1 MQIPQSLKITR
12 DKKEE
17 NVIFNLAK
25 AYLTKEDR
33 TPGIHASG
41 ILDPRME
48 YFKITMPKDLTG
60 REVWFFVIGKI
71 LHAMILAMM
80 DGKDVSLLTTDEG
93 SRFSKEL
100 GISWSPDAV
109 KGPKGIVRELKTTRS
124 LYAPTSEAHAK
135 KDLQMYIEQDL
146 VYMAASNTYEAKVWV
161 LYINLKNKVTR
172 CTDPAMRC
180 YKFEI
185 DARALSNA
193 KKEVIWTREM
203 IELAVKKK
211 NPSKLPLCRDWK
223 CGAENCKWWND
234 CRPPGR
240 FNLPKKEWTA

>member
-1 MQIPQSLKITR
+1 MYLPPSLKITR

-25 AYLTKEDR
+25 QYLTKEDR
-33 TPGIHASG
+33 SPGIHASG
-41 ILDPRME
+41 ILDPRQE
-48 YFKITMPKDLTG
+48 FFKITMPKDLTS

-80 DGKDVSLLTTDEG
+80 DKKDVSLLKTDEG
-93 SRFSKEL
+93 SQFSKEL
-100 GISWSPDAV
+100 GITWSPDAV
-109 KGPKGIVRELKTTRS
+109 KGPRGIVRELKTTRS

-172 CTDPAMRC
+172 RTDPAMRC

-185 DARALSNA
+185 SPRDLNTA
-193 KKEVIWTREM
+193 KKEVIATREL
-203 IELAVKKK
+203 IQIAVKRN

-223 CGAENCKWWND
+223 CGAENCKWFED
-234 CRPPGR
+234 CRPEGR
-240 FNLPKKEWTA
+240 YGLPKNKWTA